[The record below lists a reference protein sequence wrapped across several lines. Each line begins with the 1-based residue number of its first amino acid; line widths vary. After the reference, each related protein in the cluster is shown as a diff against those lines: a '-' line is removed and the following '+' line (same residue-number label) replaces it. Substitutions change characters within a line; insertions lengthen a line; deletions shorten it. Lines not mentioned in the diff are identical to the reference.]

1 MSADHHET
9 ILLKSTNW
17 DWLTTLISTP
27 AQYTQD
33 SWRNQSAEMGDE
45 ESESVSGATS
55 FGAVIYA
62 HRFIA
67 KSRKTLKKEEEDL
80 LNQADGAKR
89 GQNLRQA
96 IFDQDKQ
103 NEANMNMNK
112 SRNWDM
118 LKKTITSAKITDAL
132 TALKFVVNGKK
143 YTALRP
149 LGQGGYSQV
158 FEVYNPQKDLF
169 ALKVVNLGEQSEKMK
184 NDLIREILFLEK
196 LKNCNNV
203 VRAFEYQIKENEDE
217 YKMFVLME
225 KGDRDLFQ
233 ILNRLKET
241 KALSPSRLR
250 FYWEQMLT
258 AMLEV
263 HSANIIHADIKPG
276 NFLLVAGEL
285 KIIDFGMACE
295 IPTGQDYVVRN
306 FISGTKE
313 YMSPEAYA
321 GMLRDED
328 DSEEEVEKEQEI
340 SIKITKKVDVWAL
353 GIILYQII
361 YGFQPFHQV
370 PGGRMSKIRAVS
382 SLLHPVEFDEKENL
396 DPELLDTMKRCL
408 EKDPTKRATIE
419 ELLMHPYLRP
429 QHQKVSNSKMCNNCK
444 TWQRDMAKVN
454 HKRGKKVT
462 AHIL

>member
-1 MSADHHET
+1 
-9 ILLKSTNW
+9 
-17 DWLTTLISTP
+17 
-27 AQYTQD
+27 
-33 SWRNQSAEMGDE
+33 MGDE

-67 KSRKTLKKEEEDL
+67 KSRKTLQKEGADL
-80 LNQADGAKR
+80 LNQPDGAKR

-103 NEANMNMNK
+103 IAANMNELAGQK

-158 FEVYNPQKDLF
+158 FEVYNSQKDLF

-203 VRAFEYQIKENEDE
+203 VRAFEYQIKESEDE

-233 ILNRLKET
+233 ILNRLKES
-241 KALSPSRLR
+241 KALSPSRLK

-285 KIIDFGMACE
+285 KLIDFGMACE
-295 IPTGQDYVVRN
+295 IPTGQDHVVRN

-313 YMSPEAYA
+313 YMSPEIYA

-328 DSEEEVEKEQEI
+328 GGGEEQEQEAG
-340 SIKITKKVDVWAL
+340 SIKITKQVDVWAL
-353 GIILYQII
+353 GIILYQIV

-370 PGGRMSKIRAVS
+370 PGGRMSKILAVS

-419 ELLMHPYLRP
+419 ELLTHPYLRP

-454 HKRGKKVT
+454 LKRGKKVSNQ
-462 AHIL
+462 IL

>member
-1 MSADHHET
+1 
-9 ILLKSTNW
+9 
-17 DWLTTLISTP
+17 
-27 AQYTQD
+27 
-33 SWRNQSAEMGDE
+33 MGDE

-67 KSRKTLKKEEEDL
+67 KSRKTLQKEGADL
-80 LNQADGAKR
+80 LNQPDGAKR

-103 NEANMNMNK
+103 IAANMNELAGQK

-143 YTALRP
+143 YTVLRP

-158 FEVYNPQKDLF
+158 FEVYNSQKDLF

-203 VRAFEYQIKENEDE
+203 VRAFEYQIKESEDE

-225 KGDRDLFQ
+225 KGDKDLFQ
-233 ILNRLKET
+233 ILNRLKES
-241 KALSPSRLR
+241 KALSPSRLK

-285 KIIDFGMACE
+285 KLIDFGMACE
-295 IPTGQDYVVRN
+295 IPTGQDHVVRN

-313 YMSPEAYA
+313 YMSPEVCA

-328 DSEEEVEKEQEI
+328 GGGEEQEQEAG
-340 SIKITKKVDVWAL
+340 SIKITKQVDVWAL
-353 GIILYQII
+353 GIILYQIV

-370 PGGRMSKIRAVS
+370 PGGRMSKILAVS

-419 ELLMHPYLRP
+419 ELLTHPYLRP
-429 QHQKVSNSKMCNNCK
+429 QHEKASNSKMCNNCK

-454 HKRGKKVT
+454 HKRGKKVSNQ
-462 AHIL
+462 IL

>member
-1 MSADHHET
+1 
-9 ILLKSTNW
+9 
-17 DWLTTLISTP
+17 
-27 AQYTQD
+27 
-33 SWRNQSAEMGDE
+33 MGDE

-67 KSRKTLKKEEEDL
+67 KSRKTLQKEGADL
-80 LNQADGAKR
+80 LNQPDGAKR

-103 NEANMNMNK
+103 IAANMNELAGQK

-158 FEVYNPQKDLF
+158 FEVYNSQKDLF

-203 VRAFEYQIKENEDE
+203 VRAFEYQIKESEDE

-233 ILNRLKET
+233 ILNRLKES
-241 KALSPSRLR
+241 KALSPSRLK

-285 KIIDFGMACE
+285 KLIDFGMACE
-295 IPTGQDYVVRN
+295 IPTGQDHVVRN

-313 YMSPEAYA
+313 YMSPEIYA

-328 DSEEEVEKEQEI
+328 GGGEEQEQEQEAG
-340 SIKITKKVDVWAL
+340 SIKITKQVDVWAL
-353 GIILYQII
+353 GIILYQIV

-370 PGGRMSKIRAVS
+370 PGGRMSKILAVS

-419 ELLMHPYLRP
+419 ELLTHPYLRP

-454 HKRGKKVT
+454 HKRGKKVSNQ
-462 AHIL
+462 IL

>member
-1 MSADHHET
+1 MEET
-9 ILLKSTNW
+9 
-17 DWLTTLISTP
+17 
-27 AQYTQD
+27 
-33 SWRNQSAEMGDE
+33 

-67 KSRKTLKKEEEDL
+67 KSRKTLKKEGEDL
-80 LNQADGAKR
+80 LNQPDGKSR
-89 GQNLRQA
+89 GRNLRQA

-103 NEANMNMNK
+103 IEANMNEARGQK

-132 TALKFVVNGKK
+132 TALRFIVNGKK
-143 YTALRP
+143 FTALRP

-169 ALKVVNLGEQSEKMK
+169 ALKVVNLAEQSEKMK

-203 VRAFEYQIKENEDE
+203 VRAFEYQIKETEDE

-233 ILNRLKET
+233 IMNRLKDS

-285 KIIDFGMACE
+285 KLIDFGMACE
-295 IPTGQDYVVRN
+295 IPPGQDYVVRN

-313 YMSPEAYA
+313 YMSPEAFA
-321 GMLRDED
+321 AMLRDENG
-328 DSEEEVEKEQEI
+328 SENEIEKEQEI
-340 SIKITKKVDVWAL
+340 SFKLTKKVDVWAL
-353 GIILYQII
+353 GIILYQTI

-382 SLLHPVEFDEKENL
+382 SLLHPVEFDEKQNL

-429 QHQKVSNSKMCNNCK
+429 QHNKVSNSKMCNNCK

-454 HKRGKKVT
+454 HKRGKKANANNV
-462 AHIL
+462 

>member
-1 MSADHHET
+1 MNRSA
-9 ILLKSTNW
+9 
-17 DWLTTLISTP
+17 
-27 AQYTQD
+27 
-33 SWRNQSAEMGDE
+33 AEMGDE

-67 KSRKTLKKEEEDL
+67 KSRKTLQKEGTDL
-80 LNQADGAKR
+80 LNQPDGAKR

-103 NEANMNMNK
+103 IAANMNELAGQK

-143 YTALRP
+143 YTVLRP

-158 FEVYNPQKDLF
+158 FEVYNSQKDLF

-203 VRAFEYQIKENEDE
+203 VRAFEYQIKESEDE

-225 KGDRDLFQ
+225 KGDKDLFQ
-233 ILNRLKET
+233 ILNRLKES
-241 KALSPSRLR
+241 KALSPSRLK

-285 KIIDFGMACE
+285 KLIDFGMACE
-295 IPTGQDYVVRN
+295 IPTGQDHVVRN

-313 YMSPEAYA
+313 YMSPEVCA

-328 DSEEEVEKEQEI
+328 GGGEEQEQEAG
-340 SIKITKKVDVWAL
+340 SIKITKQVDVWAL
-353 GIILYQII
+353 GIILYQIV

-370 PGGRMSKIRAVS
+370 PGGRMSKILAVS

-419 ELLMHPYLRP
+419 ELLTHPYLRP

-454 HKRGKKVT
+454 HKRGKKVSNQ
-462 AHIL
+462 IL

>member
-1 MSADHHET
+1 
-9 ILLKSTNW
+9 
-17 DWLTTLISTP
+17 
-27 AQYTQD
+27 
-33 SWRNQSAEMGDE
+33 MGDE

-67 KSRKTLKKEEEDL
+67 KSRKTLQKEGADL
-80 LNQADGAKR
+80 LNQPDGAKR

-103 NEANMNMNK
+103 IAANMNELAGQK

-143 YTALRP
+143 YTVLRP

-158 FEVYNPQKDLF
+158 FEVYNSQKDLF

-203 VRAFEYQIKENEDE
+203 VRAFEYQIKESEDE

-225 KGDRDLFQ
+225 KGDKDLFQ
-233 ILNRLKET
+233 ILNRLKES
-241 KALSPSRLR
+241 KALSPSRLK

-285 KIIDFGMACE
+285 KLIDFGMACE
-295 IPTGQDYVVRN
+295 IPTGQDHVVRN

-313 YMSPEAYA
+313 YMSPEVCA

-328 DSEEEVEKEQEI
+328 GGGEEQEQEAG
-340 SIKITKKVDVWAL
+340 SIKITKQVDVWAL
-353 GIILYQII
+353 GIILYQIV

-370 PGGRMSKIRAVS
+370 PGGRMSKILAVS

-419 ELLMHPYLRP
+419 ELLTHPYLRP
-429 QHQKVSNSKMCNNCK
+429 QHEKVSNSKMCNNCK

-454 HKRGKKVT
+454 HKRGKKVSNQ
-462 AHIL
+462 IL

>member
-1 MSADHHET
+1 
-9 ILLKSTNW
+9 
-17 DWLTTLISTP
+17 
-27 AQYTQD
+27 
-33 SWRNQSAEMGDE
+33 MGDE
-45 ESESVSGATS
+45 DSESVSGATS

-62 HRFIA
+62 HKFIA
-67 KSRKTLKKEEEDL
+67 KSRKTLKKEGADL
-80 LNQADGAKR
+80 LNQPAGAKR

-103 NEANMNMNK
+103 IEAKRNELAGHK

-143 YTALRP
+143 YTALRS

-158 FEVYNPQKDLF
+158 FEVYNSEKELF
-169 ALKVVNLGEQSEKMK
+169 ALKEVNLGEQSEKMK

-203 VRAFEYQIKENEDE
+203 VRAFEYQIKESEDE
-217 YKMFVLME
+217 YRMFVLME
-225 KGDRDLFQ
+225 KGDKDLFQ
-233 ILNRLKET
+233 ILNRLKEE

-263 HSANIIHADIKPG
+263 HSADIIHADVKPA

-285 KIIDFGMACE
+285 KLIDFGMACE
-295 IPTGQDYVVRN
+295 IPTGQDYVVRK

-313 YMSPEAYA
+313 YMSPEVYA
-321 GMLRDED
+321 GMLKDED
-328 DSEEEVEKEQEI
+328 SDIQVDKEKEM

-353 GIILYQII
+353 GIILYQTI

-382 SLLHPVEFDEKENL
+382 SLLHPVEFEEMDNL
-396 DPELLDTMKRCL
+396 DPELLDSMKRCL

-419 ELLMHPYLRP
+419 ELLIHPFLQP
-429 QHQKVSNSKMCNNCK
+429 QHLKVLNSKMCSYCK
-444 TWQRDMAKVN
+444 TWQRDMTKVN
-454 HKRGKKVT
+454 QKREKGKVN
-462 AHIL
+462 IL